1 MSTTEILYLLLCFVS
16 PIAVFIFIMLFSF
29 KGKHSD
35 GLTIEEMK
43 SSEKDIQHRLR
54 EILEKAM
61 EKQEGGGRYLNPY
74 ILAGELKLEIVED
87 DNIPAEN
94 RGLLDKPR
102 NPAKYNG
109 TIRYRKKPDDKYASN
124 FDIVHEIMHYIYDVG
139 EGKVVAQSFSRV
151 HHGYRRGHKEQK
163 IDYYA
168 AAAAIPINELRNIL
182 QTEENI
188 SSDELIT
195 NLMEMYRQPRETVA
209 RRVNE
214 VRVLA

>member
-1 MSTTEILYLLLCFVS
+1 MTEILYLLLCFVS
-16 PIAVFIFIMLFSF
+16 PIAVFVFIMLFAF
-29 KGKHSD
+29 RGKHSD

-43 SSEKDIQHRLR
+43 SSEKDIQHRRR

-61 EKQEGGGRYLNPY
+61 VEREDGTHYLDPY
-74 ILAGELKLEIVED
+74 ILAKELKLEIVED
-87 DNIPAEN
+87 NDIPVRN

-102 NPAKYNG
+102 NPAQYNG
-109 TIRYRKKPDDKYASN
+109 TIRYREKPDDKYASN

-139 EGKVVAQSFSRV
+139 VGKVVAQSFPRV

-168 AAAAIPINELRNIL
+168 AAAAIPINELRSIL
-182 QTEENI
+182 QTKGNTPNK
-188 SSDELIT
+188 ELIT
-195 NLMEMYRQPRETVA
+195 DLMEMYRQPKETVA